1 LEIFQRQAMGEN
13 LIHWQQS
20 FGEHVDGD
28 GMAVRAQV
36 RAVDIVD
43 LANPVLAAA
52 AIATLLAGHDLFGD
66 DLVA

>member
-1 LEIFQRQAMGEN
+1 
-13 LIHWQQS
+13 
-20 FGEHVDGD
+20 
-28 GMAVRAQV
+28 MAVRAQV

-43 LANPVLAAA
+43 LVHPVWAAA